1 MLVCISW
8 GARKHFIT
16 CSFPASDFVVEELE
30 GTGGDGGCVRMA
42 GEEAGLKRFEEQ
54 VAAGGFYR

>member
-30 GTGGDGGCVRMA
+30 GTGGDGGCVGMA
-42 GEEAGLKRFEEQ
+42 GEEAGLKGFEE
-54 VAAGGFYR
+54 